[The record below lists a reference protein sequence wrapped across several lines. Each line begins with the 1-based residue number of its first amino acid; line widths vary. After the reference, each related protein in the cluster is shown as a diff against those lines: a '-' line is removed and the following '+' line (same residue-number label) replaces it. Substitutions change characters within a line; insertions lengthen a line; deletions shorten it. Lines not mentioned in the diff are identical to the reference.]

1 MLNSINK
8 QVNPDLKNLWNGL
21 KANEI
26 FSDTGK
32 TELVLFTSP
41 KKQIDGEFKIILNGK
56 NYETDLVKYLG
67 IQIDKNLTCKQQIDR
82 VVIGLNK
89 GNAMISKL
97 RHVLD
102 IKTLRPVYYT
112 IFESHL
118 RYTSFVWAQKTN
130 SVKRLHLF
138 LQKALRTMFFQSRNS
153 NTGPLFKEPKIP
165 KSIDKTALENCGFIK
180 KSRRFTTICLQQLLQ
195 ILI

>member
-8 QVNPDLKNLWNGL
+8 QVNPDLKNLSNGL

-26 FSDTGK
+26 FSNTGK

-41 KKQIDGEFKIILNGK
+41 KKQIDSEFKIILNGK
-56 NYETDLVKYLG
+56 NYETDLVKYLR

-102 IKTLRPVYYT
+102 IKTLRSVYYT

-118 RYTSFVWAQKTN
+118 RYTSF
-130 SVKRLHLF
+130 
-138 LQKALRTMFFQSRNS
+138 
-153 NTGPLFKEPKIP
+153 
-165 KSIDKTALENCGFIK
+165 
-180 KSRRFTTICLQQLLQ
+180 CLGSKN
-195 ILI
+195 